1 MIWLIYLTGN
11 AEAFK
16 EDGNVEFK
24 KKRYDIAVDNYT
36 AGIKIKCPDKT
47 LNAVL
52 YSNRA
57 AAQFYKRKSPSY
69 RDLWYFHIVV
79 HVLMHGSRSRNFN
92 RKASPATIFLKFT
105 WSLYLDWTPVY
116 EWMFVRPKMQ
126 SPLTPFAQS
135 AFALFAW
142 GLFVME
148 PLLKHFLIWPII
160 YNFYKENLI
169 CGLRGQRMCYYY
181 YLNV

>member
-1 MIWLIYLTGN
+1 MKWSRLSASLKRIKWRNKYKQTKICELLIWLIYLTGN

-69 RDLWYFHIVV
+69 QDLWYFQIVVHV
-79 HVLMHGSRSRNFN
+79 HVLMHGSRFRNFN

-105 WSLYLDWTPVY
+105 QSLYLDWAPVY
-116 EWMFVRPKMQ
+116 ECMFVRPKIQ
-126 SPLTPFAQS
+126 SPLTPVCLRSLCHRVVAQ
-135 AFALFAW
+135 ALS
-142 GLFVME
+142 
-148 PLLKHFLIWPII
+148 
-160 YNFYKENLI
+160 Y
-169 CGLRGQRMCYYY
+169 
-181 YLNV
+181 

>member
-57 AAQFYKRKSPSY
+57 AAQFYKRRSSSY

-79 HVLMHGSRSRNFN
+79 HVLMHWSRSRNFN
-92 RKASPATIFLKFT
+92 SKASPATIFLRFT
-105 WSLYLDWTPVY
+105 RSLYLHYAPVY
-116 EWMFVRPKMQ
+116 ECKFVHSKIQ
-126 SPLTPFAQS
+126 SPLTLFAQS
-135 AFALFAW
+135 AFALSSS
-142 GLFVME
+142 
-148 PLLKHFLIWPII
+148 
-160 YNFYKENLI
+160 
-169 CGLRGQRMCYYY
+169 
-181 YLNV
+181 

>member
-52 YSNRA
+52 YSNRS

-92 RKASPATIFLKFT
+92 RKASPATIFLRFTRSLIYIWHLFMNVSLFTLKFSRP
-105 WSLYLDWTPVY
+105 WPCSPRVRSPSLHHRAAAQVFPYLAY
-116 EWMFVRPKMQ
+116 
-126 SPLTPFAQS
+126 
-135 AFALFAW
+135 
-142 GLFVME
+142 
-148 PLLKHFLIWPII
+148 HI
-160 YNFYKENLI
+160 
-169 CGLRGQRMCYYY
+169 
-181 YLNV
+181 